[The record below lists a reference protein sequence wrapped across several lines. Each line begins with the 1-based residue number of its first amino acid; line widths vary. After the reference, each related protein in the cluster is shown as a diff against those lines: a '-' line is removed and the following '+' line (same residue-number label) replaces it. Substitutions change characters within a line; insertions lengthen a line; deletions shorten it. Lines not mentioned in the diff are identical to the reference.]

1 VSSPNFEEL
10 QNAYEEQGMRVR
22 GAAGLVDLLK
32 NARYPND
39 DNLSGIREVLATLLN
54 RNASR
59 AEVENA
65 CTKAYEI
72 LVDR

>member
-1 VSSPNFEEL
+1 MSSLSFEEL
-10 QNAYEEQGMRVR
+10 QHAYEEQGMRVR

-32 NARYPND
+32 SARYPND
-39 DNLSGIREVLATLLN
+39 DNFSGIREVLATLLN

-59 AEVENA
+59 AEVEDA
-65 CTKAYEI
+65 CTKAYAI